1 MLKKIGNIIFARIKQ
16 LEKDMAMVREYERTN
31 DEKILKNLTNQEEA

>member
-1 MLKKIGNIIFARIKQ
+1 MLKKVGNIIFARIKQ

-31 DEKILKNLTNQEEA
+31 DEKILQNLTNQEKA